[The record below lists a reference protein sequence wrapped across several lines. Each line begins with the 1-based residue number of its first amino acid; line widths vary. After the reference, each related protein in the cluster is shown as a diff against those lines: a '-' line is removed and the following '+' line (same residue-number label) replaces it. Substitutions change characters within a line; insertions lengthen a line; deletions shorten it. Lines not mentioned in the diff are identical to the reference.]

1 MKIRDVIDYLH
12 GIAPNHLQESYD
24 NSGLLVGNYSDD
36 VKGILVS
43 LDVTEEVLEE
53 AKEQGANLIIS
64 HHPIIFSGL
73 KRLVD
78 DNYVQRIVK
87 KAIQKD
93 INLFAI
99 HTNLDN
105 VLNQGVNERIAQNL
119 GLKNIDVL
127 LPKADA
133 TEAYRIG
140 SGLIGQLDNTFDEM
154 EFLKFLKEKMKV
166 NTVKYTQLIGRT
178 VKSIA
183 LCGGSG
189 RFLLNEAINQG
200 ADVFISSDFK
210 YHEYFDA
217 DGKILIA
224 DIGHYES
231 EQFTINLLHEILT
244 NKFNTFATHY
254 TKVITNPVNYL

>member
-1 MKIRDVIDYLH
+1 
-12 GIAPNHLQESYD
+12 
-24 NSGLLVGNYSDD
+24 
-36 VKGILVS
+36 
-43 LDVTEEVLEE
+43 
-53 AKEQGANLIIS
+53 
-64 HHPIIFSGL
+64 
-73 KRLVD
+73 
-78 DNYVQRIVK
+78 
-87 KAIQKD
+87 
-93 INLFAI
+93 
-99 HTNLDN
+99 
-105 VLNQGVNERIAQNL
+105 
-119 GLKNIDVL
+119 
-127 LPKADA
+127 
-133 TEAYRIG
+133 
-140 SGLIGQLDNTFDEM
+140 M

-166 NTVKYTQLIGRT
+166 NTVKYTQLTGRK
-178 VKSIA
+178 VKNIA